1 MYVNDISMS
10 VFRCSQPSK
19 VITGGV
25 KTNIVRPNLPP
36 PGSMYESM
44 RKDYEG
50 LRSAMKTGT

>member
-10 VFRCSQPSK
+10 AFRCSQPSK

-50 LRSAMKTGT
+50 LRSAMKAGT